1 MNANHGARGGGAT
14 RNRGLSRL
22 GLAVA
27 AAVSLGGG
35 AAMAVDVPAVS
46 PAVQAVVNCKAIADP
61 AQRLA
66 CYDDA
71 VGKMA
76 QAQASGDLVTVDREQ
91 RRAVRRQAFG
101 LTLPA
106 LSMFDKGEKAE
117 EVNRLTDKV
126 TGFHKDARGKWVV
139 QLETGAVWRQIDD
152 YELTRPP
159 HDGSTVEIKK
169 GALGS
174 FFMNIDGQLALR
186 VHRDN

>member
-1 MNANHGARGGGAT
+1 MKADPGVRCGAIGRTRAKLGAAT
-14 RNRGLSRL
+14 
-22 GLAVA
+22 AA
-27 AAVSLGGG
+27 AAVMCG
-35 AAMAVDVPAVS
+35 APAMSADAPAVS
-46 PAVQAVVNCKAIADP
+46 PAVQAVVDCRASADTT
-61 AQRLA
+61 QRLA

-71 VGKMA
+71 VAKMA

-101 LTLPA
+101 LTLPT
-106 LSMFDKGEKAE
+106 LGMFDKGEKAE

-126 TGFHKDARGKWVV
+126 TGFHKDAKGKWVL

-152 YELTRPP
+152 NELMHPP
-159 HDGSTVEIKK
+159 RDGSTVEIRK